1 MLCGSY
7 GEKAEADCGRRAEAD
22 CSRRAETDCS
32 QCCIKSQYRPKN
44 TTKTGKGGGYI
55 IICIVAAT
63 EISILS
69 DKFRPDSPPKILSNF
84 RHSVVLHRSPPKM
97 LSESAQER
105 KKYNILGI
113 LQDNIPLPCILPQN
127 VTFNRQAYRQ
137 HRHSTAIEHIGS
149 HGIPGA
155 AWARRR
161 PAKTTKKRRQKR
173 RYVKGRPARED

>member
-1 MLCGSY
+1 MWIIRRESRGGLRQTGRGGLQQTGRDGLQPMLYKIAISPKKY
-7 GEKAEADCGRRAEAD
+7 NKNRQGR
-22 CSRRAETDCS
+22 
-32 QCCIKSQYRPKN
+32 
-44 TTKTGKGGGYI
+44 GYI

-84 RHSVVLHRSPPKM
+84 QHSVVLHRSLPKM

-113 LQDNIPLPCILPQN
+113 LQDNIPLPRILPQN

>member
-1 MLCGSY
+1 MS
-7 GEKAEADCGRRAEAD
+7 
-22 CSRRAETDCS
+22 
-32 QCCIKSQYRPKN
+32 
-44 TTKTGKGGGYI
+44 GGGLQQMSGGGLQPMLYKITISPKKYNKNRQGRYI

-69 DKFRPDSPPKILSNF
+69 DKFRHDSPPKILSNF
-84 RHSVVLHRSPPKM
+84 HHSVVLHRSPPKM

-113 LQDNIPLPCILPQN
+113 LRGNIPLPRMLTQN

>member
-7 GEKAEADCGRRAEAD
+7 GEKAEADCG
-22 CSRRAETDCS
+22 RRAETDCS

-44 TTKTGKGGGYI
+44 TTKTGKGGRYI

-84 RHSVVLHRSPPKM
+84 HHSVVLHRSPPKM
-97 LSESAQER
+97 LFESAQER
-105 KKYNILGI
+105 KKYNILCI
-113 LQDNIPLPCILPQN
+113 LQDNIPLPRILPQN
-127 VTFNRQAYRQ
+127 VTFNRQACRQ

-149 HGIPGA
+149 RGIPMA
-155 AWARRR
+155 AWARLR